1 MVQWLELHV
10 EGSVPGW
17 GTKIRQPKKKKRERE
32 REKRVTMANI
42 VLGMFL
48 QLLLMLLR
56 QHAYLWLF

>member
-17 GTKIRQPKKKKRERE
+17 GTKIRQPKKKKE

-42 VLGMFL
+42 VLGMLL